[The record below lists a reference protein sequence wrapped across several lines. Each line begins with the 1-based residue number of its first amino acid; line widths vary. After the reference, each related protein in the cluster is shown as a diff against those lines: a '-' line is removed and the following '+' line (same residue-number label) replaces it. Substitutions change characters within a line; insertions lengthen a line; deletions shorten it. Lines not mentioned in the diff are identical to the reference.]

1 MYHMFLERTGKM
13 ASHSVKLVK
22 NLNEFGQKKANIT
35 IIVTMAQEPISVLVP
50 VNKLKVPEKVLE
62 KLPKV
67 EMSPTDTRLQ
77 DGVTIQTE

>member
-1 MYHMFLERTGKM
+1 
-13 ASHSVKLVK
+13 
-22 NLNEFGQKKANIT
+22 
-35 IIVTMAQEPISVLVP
+35 MAQEPISVLVP
-50 VNKLKVPEKVLE
+50 VNKLRVPEKVLE